1 MNRSVKRLKELDI
14 ILNRENV
21 RKITEAIEV
30 LRNEQPLEG
39 AISLL
44 VSLYNRSHDPSIKR
58 LITSFMNDIKDQ
70 SACSEVMAEIR
81 KEASPDTLRMLIS
94 SCWQSGLN
102 YAEYSTDF
110 AGIFLRTD
118 DYLTA
123 FECFTVLESFV
134 QDIPGSRRDEI
145 IQMIRDRTPVM
156 SDELMALRLELITV
170 LEG

>member
-21 RKITEAIEV
+21 QKITEAIEV
-30 LRNEQPLEG
+30 LRYGQPLEG

-44 VSLYNRSHDPSIKR
+44 VSLYNRSDDSSIKS

-81 KEASPDTLRMLIS
+81 KEASTGTLRMLIS

-102 YAEYSTDF
+102 YAEYSADF
-110 AGIFLRTD
+110 IEIFLLTD

-123 FECFTVLESFV
+123 FECFTVLEPLV
-134 QDIPGSRRDEI
+134 QDIPKSRRDEI
-145 IQMIRDRTPVM
+145 IQVIRAKTPVL
-156 SDELMALRLELITV
+156 SNDLRALRLELISV
-170 LEG
+170 LE